1 MSFKTSPGALHLI
14 KEKQWSYKN
23 IINPYYYNELS
34 LKNKY
39 LKDLLLNLFSII
51 GIYIYNY
58 YYYFKNF
65 SIFLFIQNFKVKK
78 KKVSKKKKLKKFLI
92 KNILKNI

>member
-58 YYYFKNF
+58 YFKNF
-65 SIFLFIQNFKVKK
+65 STFLYIQNFKVKK
-78 KKVSKKKKLKKFLI
+78 KKVSKKKK
-92 KNILKNI
+92 